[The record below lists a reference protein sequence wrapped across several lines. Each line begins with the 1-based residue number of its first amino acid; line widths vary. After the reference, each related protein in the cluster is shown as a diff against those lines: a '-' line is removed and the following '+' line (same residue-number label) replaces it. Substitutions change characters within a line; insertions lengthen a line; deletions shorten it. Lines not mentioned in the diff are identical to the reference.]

1 MKRICLA
8 VVATLIAVA
17 PAAAQP
23 SHKHRPPHGPV
34 GHKHVPQK
42 HYAPKRHWAKGHYL
56 PRTYRTRVIVA
67 RDYHRYH
74 LRRPPH
80 GHHWVRVDNDFLLI
94 NAATGLI
101 ASIIAAGR

>member
-1 MKRICLA
+1 MKRVCLA
-8 VVATLIAVA
+8 LVATLIAAA
-17 PAAAQP
+17 PAFAQ
-23 SHKHRPPHGPV
+23 HGPHPHRGPSV
-34 GHKHVPQK
+34 HKPVPQK
-42 HYAPKRHWAKGHYL
+42 HYAPRRHWSKGHVL
-56 PRTYRTRVIVA
+56 PRNYRTRVIVE

-80 GHHWVRVDNDFLLI
+80 GHRWVRVDNDFILI